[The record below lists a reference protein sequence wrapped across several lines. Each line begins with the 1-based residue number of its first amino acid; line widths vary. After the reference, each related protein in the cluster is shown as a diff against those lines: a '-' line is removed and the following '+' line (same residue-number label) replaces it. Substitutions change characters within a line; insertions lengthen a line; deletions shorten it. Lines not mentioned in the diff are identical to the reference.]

1 MLKVKIEIKS
11 VNETLT
17 GPLEIDRINKTKAMN
32 IKKIELNKIR
42 LESDEY
48 LILFNCVL
56 NI

>member
-17 GPLEIDRINKTKAMN
+17 GPLEIDRVNKTKAMN